1 MRKIGFVLL
10 VLLLPVMAG
19 AQIGLQYFP
28 KKVGILTRS
37 GSAALNVSGGVA
49 ADTFR
54 TPHYVLP
61 HADGTNG
68 QVLSTNGSGSVS
80 WIDLSGATLPTLNSA
95 YLWVGNG
102 SNEATAVQISGD
114 GTLSNLGAL
123 AVSDDSHSHT
133 GSTLSGIDISDDTN
147 LSASTGISLSGD
159 ALSHSTA
166 AGYKHVPE
174 SGSSAQI
181 LQYSAAGTA
190 KWASVSGD
198 ITIADGGAVTL
209 AANAADSTNLAD
221 GAVTSET
228 IKDGQV
234 KTADLAANSVD
245 STKIKDG
252 AVTSESIKDGQV
264 KAADLAAL
272 SSSDL
277 AGKLSNETGSGAA
290 VFGTSPTISGAT
302 LSAADNTTIPGARQH
317 FRITVVSPNAVFTA
331 DSVICLVP
339 KLDAA
344 ITVTN
349 VEVTTSSA
357 SYQLDADLKYADGF
371 ISRTN
376 ATVINALDTSS
387 GVLSDNSITSGAVAA
402 GKAVYLRVNAAPNAS
417 MTQYSVD
424 ISFDYQ

>member
-1 MRKIGFVLL
+1 MKKIVLSL
-10 VLLLPVMAG
+10 AILFLPVFAG

-37 GSAALNVSGGVA
+37 GSASLNVSGGVV

-54 TPHYVLP
+54 TPHFVLP
-61 HADGTNG
+61 HDDGTVG
-68 QVLSTNGSGSVS
+68 QVLATNGSGAVS
-80 WIDLSGATLPTLNSA
+80 WIDLSGATLPSLSSA
-95 YLWVGNG
+95 YLWVGNA
-102 SNEATAVQISGD
+102 SNEATGVALSGD
-114 GTLSNLGAL
+114 ATLSNTGAL
-123 AVSDDSHSHT
+123 AVSDDSHAHT
-133 GSTLSGIDISDDTN
+133 TTTLSGIDISDDTN
-147 LSASTGISLSGD
+147 LSASSGISLSGD

-166 AGYKHVPE
+166 AGYKHIPG

-190 KWASVSGD
+190 KWASISGD
-198 ITIADGGAVTL
+198 ATIANGGALTL
-209 AANAADSTNLAD
+209 AANAADSTNLSD
-221 GAVTSET
+221 GSVTSET
-228 IKDGQV
+228 IRDGQV
-234 KTADLAANSVD
+234 KTIDLAANSVD

-252 AVTSESIKDGQV
+252 AVTSETIKDGQV
-264 KAADLAAL
+264 KAADLATL

-277 AGKLSNETGSGAA
+277 AGKLSNETGSGSA

-302 LSAADNTTIPGARQH
+302 LSTADNTTIPGARQH

-376 ATVINALDTSS
+376 AKIINALDTSS
-387 GVLSDNSITSGAVAA
+387 GVLSDNSITSGAVAS
-402 GKAVYLRVNAAPNAS
+402 GKAIYLRINSAPNAS
-417 MTQYSVD
+417 MTQYSIDV
-424 ISFDYQ
+424 SFDYQ